1 MNTHKC
7 FLEAVVIAVTV
18 LFCSCSTGRPVSA
31 SALALCSAYRN
42 DPAAASQVYNNRIVQ
57 VEGIVC
63 NLGNGANTCY
73 VLLSGD
79 VDDHG
84 TDNQVICNL
93 DRTEVSRLATIKQY
107 SRIRLTGK
115 IKESRKYSTGEAVVM
130 VDCKFVDDPQ
140 NKISACE

>member
-1 MNTHKC
+1 MNTYKC
-7 FLEAVVIAVTV
+7 FLEAVVIAATL

-57 VEGIVC
+57 VEGVVC

-79 VDDHG
+79 AGDYSL
-84 TDNQVICNL
+84 DNQVICNL
-93 DRTEVSRLATIKQY
+93 DRTEVSKLAAIKQY
-107 SRIRLTGK
+107 SSVRLTGK
-115 IKESRKYSTGEAVVM
+115 IKESRKYSAGETVVM
-130 VDCKFVDDPQ
+130 VDCKFLD
-140 NKISACE
+140 